1 MARGSHAA
9 RQSISGGPLTLIETS
24 MYLIEYDRGGRTCR
38 TIELKMIE
46 AIIERGATQFLV

>member
-9 RQSISGGPLTLIETS
+9 GQSISCGPPTLIETF
-24 MYLIEYDRGGRTCR
+24 MHLIEYDRGGRTCR
-38 TIELKMIE
+38 TKELKMIE